1 MLFVWIGKKGS
12 KTESEPDQPSQP
24 RFVFPITLRL
34 LVGSLFSTLALVKIG
49 AEQITG
55 NYLSGLLFLQPP
67 GVPGQVLVP
76 LRLRTDVGG

>member
-24 RFVFPITLRL
+24 RFVFPIRL
-34 LVGSLFSTLALVKIG
+34 LVGSLFSTLEFVKIA

-55 NYLSGLLFLQPP
+55 K
-67 GVPGQVLVP
+67 
-76 LRLRTDVGG
+76 